1 MASIN
6 GINSGIDYSVF
17 FGSSSTSSA
26 DGVDRTS
33 AVNAKES
40 KTDIK
45 SDEKEKSDVAAV
57 YEKSDSKTEAADQ
70 KKLYKPDQAMI
81 NKLKADADSHKKQL
95 QDIVDKLI
103 TQQGKAFDIADGKNL
118 KNLYAGLN
126 EDAKTRAQAQAD
138 ISEDGY
144 YGVKQTSQR
153 IFDFAMALSGG
164 DPDQME
170 KMRSAFEKGYK
181 KATKSWGDQLPDI
194 CKQTYDAVQSMFDDY
209 KEKQKSAD
217 EGISGVE

>member
-1 MASIN
+1 M
-6 GINSGIDYSVF
+6 
-17 FGSSSTSSA
+17 
-26 DGVDRTS
+26 
-33 AVNAKES
+33 AVNAINGNSETYTGYYNSATCAKDG
-40 KTDIK
+40 KTEENK
-45 SDEKEKSDVAAV
+45 TAVNEKNDVAAV
-57 YEKSDSKTEAADQ
+57 YEKSDNKVDNADQ
-70 KKLYKPDQAMI
+70 KKIYKPDQAMI

-103 TQQGKAFDIADGKNL
+103 TQQGKAFDIANGKNL

-126 EDAKTRAQAQAD
+126 VDAKTRAQAQAD

-164 DPDQME
+164 DPDKME
-170 KMRSAFEKGYK
+170 KMRSAFEKGFK
-181 KATKSWGDQLPDI
+181 KATKSWGDKLPDI
-194 CKQTYDAVQSMFDDY
+194 CQQTYDAVQSMFDDY
-209 KEKQKSAD
+209 REKQKSAD

>member
-1 MASIN
+1 M
-6 GINSGIDYSVF
+6 
-17 FGSSSTSSA
+17 
-26 DGVDRTS
+26 
-33 AVNAKES
+33 AVNAINGNSETYTGYYNSATCAKDG
-40 KTDIK
+40 KTEENK
-45 SDEKEKSDVAAV
+45 TAVNEKNDVAAV
-57 YEKSDSKTEAADQ
+57 YEKSDNKVDTADQ
-70 KKLYKPDQAMI
+70 KKLYKPDQTMI

-95 QDIVDKLI
+95 QDVVEKLF
-103 TQQGKAFDIADGKNL
+103 TKQGKTFDIANGKNL

-126 EDAKTRAQAQAD
+126 VDAKTRVQAQAD

-164 DPDQME
+164 DPDKME
-170 KMRSAFEKGYK
+170 KMRSAFEKGFK
-181 KATKSWGDQLPDI
+181 KATKSWGDKLPDI
-194 CKQTYDAVQSMFDDY
+194 CQQTYDAVQSMFDDY

>member
-1 MASIN
+1 MAIDAIN
-6 GINSGIDYSVF
+6 GNAGTYTGYYSASV
-17 FGSSSTSSA
+17 S
-26 DGVDRTS
+26 
-33 AVNAKES
+33 AKER
-40 KTDIK
+40 KTEE
-45 SDEKEKSDVAAV
+45 EKAAANGKNDVAAV
-57 YEKSDSKTEAADQ
+57 YEKSDSKTEAVDQ
-70 KKLYKPDQAMI
+70 KKLYKPDQTMI

-95 QDIVDKLI
+95 QDIVEKLL
-103 TQQGKAFDIADGKNL
+103 TKQGKTFDIANGKNL

-126 EDAKTRAQAQAD
+126 VDAKTRAQAQAD

-194 CKQTYDAVQSMFDDY
+194 CKQTYDAVQSKFDDY
-209 KEKQKSAD
+209 KEQMKKASD
-217 EGISGVE
+217 SVSGVE

>member
-1 MASIN
+1 M
-6 GINSGIDYSVF
+6 
-17 FGSSSTSSA
+17 
-26 DGVDRTS
+26 
-33 AVNAKES
+33 AVNAINGNSETYTGYYNSATCAKDG
-40 KTDIK
+40 KTEENK
-45 SDEKEKSDVAAV
+45 TAVNEKNDVAAV
-57 YEKSDSKTEAADQ
+57 YEKSDNKVDTADQ
-70 KKLYKPDQAMI
+70 KKIYKPDQAMI

-103 TQQGKAFDIADGKNL
+103 TQQGKAFDIANGKNL

-126 EDAKTRAQAQAD
+126 VDAKTRAQAQAD

-164 DPDQME
+164 DPDKME
-170 KMRSAFEKGYK
+170 KMRSAFEKGFK
-181 KATKSWGDQLPDI
+181 KATKSWGDKLPDI
-194 CKQTYDAVQSMFDDY
+194 CQQTYDAVQSMFDDY
-209 KEKQKSAD
+209 KEKPKSAD

>member
-1 MASIN
+1 MAIDAIN
-6 GINSGIDYSVF
+6 GNAGTYTGYYSASV
-17 FGSSSTSSA
+17 S
-26 DGVDRTS
+26 
-33 AVNAKES
+33 AKER
-40 KTDIK
+40 KTEE
-45 SDEKEKSDVAAV
+45 EKAAANGKNDVAAV
-57 YEKSDSKTEAADQ
+57 YEKSDSKTEAVDQ

-95 QDIVDKLI
+95 QDIVEKLI
-103 TQQGKAFDIADGKNL
+103 TQQGKAFDIANGKNL

-126 EDAKTRAQAQAD
+126 VDAKTRAQAQAD

-164 DPDQME
+164 DPDKME
-170 KMRSAFEKGYK
+170 KMRSAFEKGFK
-181 KATKSWGDQLPDI
+181 KATKSWGDKLPDI
-194 CKQTYDAVQSMFDDY
+194 CQQTYDAVQSMFDDY